1 MPRLIVVK
9 GKDKGRKVDLEP
21 GKPIRVGRRSDN
33 DLPLND
39 SSLSRH
45 HCEFLY
51 DGTEVT
57 LSDLGSRHGTYVSR
71 QPVDTRVL
79 RDGDEVRLGKSRI
92 RFVAEEPDELSSAAT
107 DVEEPLPPVEEGRAG
122 KEGERQSAFEAAPDA
137 ESVEKTLP
145 ASDGPPSAQPET
157 GPKGPDVDSDE
168 SGLLKISPEQRRRRT
183 LMTMAA
189 VVAVIVLV
197 SLGTALVTTLTGK
210 PKAPQLVPV
219 SQLADVGIEIT
230 QTRLLIRQPPTYI
243 IDVRIQSKTAQ
254 PFTVRYRDFV
264 GVDRVGIAYL
274 PLDPTSE
281 SDLRKV
287 AIEPSA
293 ALECSL
299 NYELNM
305 GSELARIVF
314 QNRGFLVVE

>member
-9 GKDKGRKVDLEP
+9 GKDKGLKVDLEP
-21 GKPIRVGRRSDN
+21 GRPVRVGRRSDN

-45 HCEFLY
+45 HCEFLF

-57 LSDLGSRHGTYVSR
+57 LSDLGSRHGTYVNSR
-71 QPVDTRVL
+71 PVETRVL
-79 RDGDEVRLGKSRI
+79 RDRDEVRLGKSRI
-92 RFVAEEPDELSSAAT
+92 RFVADEPDEASSAAT
-107 DVEEPLPPVEEGRAG
+107 DVEEPLLPEEEEKTEKEIDPPAP
-122 KEGERQSAFEAAPDA
+122 SEAPPDD
-137 ESVEKTLP
+137 ESEEKTLP
-145 ASDGPPSAQPET
+145 ASDAPSRLPEFRPRGPE
-157 GPKGPDVDSDE
+157 VDSDE
-168 SGLLKISPEQRRRRT
+168 SGLLKIPPDQQRRRT

-189 VVAVIVLV
+189 VTAVVVLV
-197 SLGTALVTTLTGK
+197 SLGTVLVTALTGQ
-210 PKAPQLVPV
+210 PKTPQPVPMA
-219 SQLADVGIEIT
+219 QLPGIGIEVT

-243 IDVRIQSKTAQ
+243 IDLRIQNKAEQ
-254 PFTVRYRDFV
+254 PTKVRYKDFI

-281 SDLRKV
+281 SDLRTAV
-287 AIEPSA
+287 IEPGR

-314 QNRGFLVVE
+314 QNRGFVVVE